1 MTTKERE
8 LALFQPY
15 ATAQDFLSAQ
25 EMDRLIA
32 EHGPRVAE
40 GTLSYGNA
48 DANLRRSRV
57 VQLSRSE
64 DYDGGDLEL
73 RYGNVPKKFD
83 RARGAL
89 IIFPT

>member
-32 EHGPRVAE
+32 EHAPRVAE
-40 GTLSYGNA
+40 AKLSYGNT

-57 VQLSRSE
+57 VFLNHEQQH
-64 DYDGGDLEL
+64 
-73 RYGNVPKKFD
+73 
-83 RARGAL
+83 
-89 IIFPT
+89 